1 MQGNKLELLA
11 PAGSMIALKAAISN
25 GADAVY
31 IGGKSFSARKY
42 ASNFTDEE
50 IIKAIQYVH
59 LRNKKIY
66 VTVNTLIDEKE
77 IPEAI
82 NFVNFLYI
90 NGVDAVIIQDIGLCQ
105 LISENF
111 SDLAIHASTQMTVNN
126 LEGFKLLEEMGVKR
140 VVVAREMP
148 LEEIKRIRNNVN
160 IEIEAFIHGALCFS
174 YSGQCLMS
182 SLIGGRSGN
191 RGACAQPCRKKYCI
205 YNSEKK
211 VESDANYYL
220 STRDLSTIDY
230 LEELIEAGVTSFKI
244 EGRMKRPEY
253 VAIAC
258 SVYRKSLDGELINDD
273 DKKNLYEIFN
283 RKFTKGIMLGDYG
296 AKLMAIDRP
305 NNRGV
310 VIGKV
315 IETNNNNKVKVKLL
329 DKISI
334 GDGLEFLN
342 IKGETVGFI
351 SKSDGC
357 VNDIIEFDI
366 KNIKNKSNVIRTS
379 NKKLI
384 NKAIKS
390 YEVESKIP
398 ISFIAKLKT
407 GKKATL
413 ELNFD
418 NHKIEVVSKEIVE
431 EAKNIPL
438 NYQIVEKQLSKLGN
452 TPFYLENLECE
463 IDDDAFLDIKLIN
476 EMRREAIA
484 KILNKITNIQSR
496 KEINLKETLAEAKPH
511 IKKKSKAKIEV
522 KISSQRQ
529 FDEIDFSKINRI
541 IFDFKENIEENL
553 LTAKRNNVETFLSTG
568 IVVYESEIEDFNNTI
583 DEFNDLLDGIA
594 VSNLGML
601 YHILNN
607 FDKKILADIGLN
619 IFNSYSANLLIN
631 KGIDTVILSPELNL
645 NQIKY
650 MSNKIE
656 GNLSYAVYG
665 YLPAMIARNCP
676 FATVKGC
683 VDEKNCVNCTY
694 RSGYYLK
701 DEKGYFFRV
710 QKNNNHSVIY
720 NSMPLM
726 ILEEI
731 EELNRAGIEWFRLNF
746 TFEENIYE
754 IIDIYY
760 EFMNEK
766 IAKKEVSNF
775 VENFKKKQ
783 QITKGHINR
792 GIL

>member
-11 PAGSMIALKAAISN
+11 PAGSMIALKAAINN

-31 IGGKSFSARKY
+31 IGGKSFSARKF

-50 IIKAIQYVH
+50 IIQAIQYVH

-77 IPEAI
+77 IWEAI
-82 NFVNFLYI
+82 NFINFLYI
-90 NGVDAVIIQDIGLCQ
+90 NGVDAVIVQDIGLCK
-105 LISENF
+105 LIAENF
-111 SDLAIHASTQMTVNN
+111 PDLDIHASTQMTINN
-126 LEGFKLLEEMGVKR
+126 LEGFKLLEDMGVKR
-140 VVVAREMP
+140 VVVARETP
-148 LEEIKRIRNNVN
+148 LSEIKRMRDNTN

-205 YNSEKK
+205 CESGKK
-211 VESDANYYL
+211 VESDAKYYL
-220 STRDLSTIDY
+220 STRDLNTIDY
-230 LEELIEAGVTSFKI
+230 LEELIKAGVTSFKI

-258 SVYRKSLDGELINDD
+258 SAYRKGLDGELIDDD

-296 AKLMAIDRP
+296 ANLMAIDRP

-315 IETNNNNKVKVKLL
+315 IESNNYMAKVKLL
-329 DKISI
+329 DKISA

-342 IKGETVGFI
+342 IKRETVGLT
-351 SKSDGC
+351 SKFEGC
-357 VNDIIEFDI
+357 ANDIIEFDI

-384 NKAIKS
+384 DKAIKS
-390 YEVESKIP
+390 YEVENKIP
-398 ISFIAKLKT
+398 ISLIVKLKK
-407 GKKATL
+407 GKKAKL
-413 ELNFD
+413 EFNLD
-418 NHKIEVVSKEIVE
+418 DHKIEVVSKEMVE
-431 EAKNIPL
+431 EAKNMPL
-438 NYQIVEKQLSKLGN
+438 NYQLLKKQLSKLGN

-463 IDDDAFLDIKLIN
+463 IDEDAFLDIKLIN
-476 EMRREAIA
+476 EMRREAIS
-484 KILNKITNIQSR
+484 KILNKITNIQGR
-496 KEINLKETLAEAKPH
+496 KEIYLKETLMESKTH
-511 IKKKSKAKIEV
+511 TKKKSKPKLEV

-541 IFDFKENIEENL
+541 IFDFKENIEQNL
-553 LTAKRNNVETFLSTG
+553 LKAKMNNIETYLSTDV
-568 IVVYESEIEDFNNTI
+568 IVYEREIKDFNFTI
-583 DEFNDLLDGIA
+583 EALNDSLDGIA

-601 YHILNN
+601 YNILHN

-631 KGIDTVILSPELNL
+631 KGIDTIVLSPELNL
-645 NQIKY
+645 SQIKN
-650 MSNKIE
+650 MTDKIK
-656 GNLSYAVYG
+656 GDVSYAVYG
-665 YLPAMIARNCP
+665 YLPAMVTRSCP

-683 VDEKNCVNCTY
+683 IDEKNCYSCNY
-694 RSGYYLK
+694 RSGHYLK

-710 QKNNNHSVIY
+710 EKKTGYSVIY

-731 EELNRAGIEWFRLNF
+731 KEINKAGIDWFRLNF
-746 TFEENIYE
+746 TSEQSIDE
-754 IIDIYY
+754 IIDIYH
-760 EFMNEK
+760 EFLNEK
-766 IAKKEVSNF
+766 ITKKEVGDF
-775 VENFKKKQ
+775 LEDFKKKQ